1 MYGQK
6 RVFPLVLAGFLLVL
20 LILQFVNDQF
30 IRSSQIL
37 DVVNVLFVVMVIMI
51 VSYAVYMLWS
61 RFKG

>member
-30 IRSSQIL
+30 IGNPQVL

-51 VSYAVYMLWS
+51 VSYSLYMLWS

>member
-30 IRSSQIL
+30 IGSAQVL
-37 DVVNVLFVVMVIMI
+37 DVVNVLFVVMVVLI
-51 VSYAVYMLWS
+51 VGYAVYMIWS